1 MGCAESHDIRKTGEH
16 REHKRQTDELKL
28 LLKKEIEKKKDV
40 HKILL
45 LGAGG
50 CGKSTIMKQMKY
62 INKTE
67 FSREEMQEF
76 TEIVRENLLSSVQN
90 ICRAALQEFAY
101 GPLLDKETLAL
112 ANFFTSL
119 SWNLIQKFCREGLP
133 DAPIDSKEIVLENKE
148 DKEESKDEGKIFER
162 NPSKEAE
169 NICLNDMAER
179 IHKVLQHKKMK
190 EALSRGSEYSLLD
203 SAEYYIFETGPKKI
217 LAQDY
222 VPSTDEIVR
231 SRRAT
236 VAITEYRFKSS
247 KDAEII
253 LVDVGGQRDRRK
265 KWIRCFE
272 NATMI
277 LFVASLADYDLKL
290 EEDSTRNRMYE
301 SLDLYAGVAEMPW
314 FAETPI
320 VLFLNKEDIFKK
332 KLKQTP
338 FESEDYNG
346 DKNDPEQVSQY
357 IKDTYVG
364 DDPDDLSFVFKT
376 VAVAKDN
383 IEKVWMTVE
392 EIVFKNA
399 MKTYGMIVS

>member
-1 MGCAESHDIRKTGEH
+1 MGV
-16 REHKRQTDELKL
+16 
-28 LLKKEIEKKKDV
+28 IEDF
-40 HKILL
+40 
-45 LGAGG
+45 
-50 CGKSTIMKQMKY
+50 
-62 INKTE
+62 
-67 FSREEMQEF
+67 FS
-76 TEIVRENLLSSVQN
+76 
-90 ICRAALQEFAY
+90 
-101 GPLLDKETLAL
+101 
-112 ANFFTSL
+112 
-119 SWNLIQKFCREGLP
+119 
-133 DAPIDSKEIVLENKE
+133 
-148 DKEESKDEGKIFER
+148 
-162 NPSKEAE
+162 
-169 NICLNDMAER
+169 
-179 IHKVLQHKKMK
+179 
-190 EALSRGSEYSLLD
+190 
-203 SAEYYIFETGPKKI
+203 YIFETGPKKI